1 MMRDSKSKTQKEM
14 QMNTDLDIAFNA
26 LCAFVNS
33 VSFDL
38 GTSTYGICYDG
49 CGGIVITNRGV
60 TILPEPRSN
69 RA

>member
-1 MMRDSKSKTQKEM
+1 
-14 QMNTDLDIAFNA
+14 MNTDLDIAFNA